1 MNNKIIEFNNV
12 NFGYDS
18 KLILDSANFAIEEN
32 DFVAIVGPNGG
43 GKTTL
48 LKLLLGILNPQS
60 GEISVLGEDA
70 ISARNRIGYMPQ
82 YLQFD
87 TEFPAT
93 SLEIVLMGRLNNKIF
108 SFYSKKDKNIAME
121 SLEKMGI
128 AEVANKAFSDLS
140 GGQRQRV
147 LIARALATQ
156 PEILLL
162 DEPTAN
168 IDPAIE
174 HQFYELLKNL
184 SKEMTIVTVSHDIGF
199 VMNIVNKIIC
209 VNRKVHIHPASKF
222 KGEFINEIYS
232 SENYNMVNHDHCC
245 SHQECEHLKR

>member
-1 MNNKIIEFNNV
+1 MNEKIIEFNNV
-12 NFGYDS
+12 NFAYDEN
-18 KLILDSANFAIEEN
+18 LILDSATFAIEKE

-48 LKLLLGILNPQS
+48 LKLLLGILTPKS
-60 GEISVLGEDA
+60 GDISILETNA
-70 ISARNRIGYMPQ
+70 INARNKIGYMPQ

-87 TEFPAT
+87 KQFPAS
-93 SLEIVLMGRLNNKIF
+93 SLEIVLMGRLNNKVF
-108 SFYSKKDKNIAME
+108 SFYSKKDKEIAMQ
-121 SLEKMGI
+121 SLEKMGVADI
-128 AEVANKAFSDLS
+128 ANKPFSDLS

-147 LIARALATQ
+147 LIARALACE

-174 HQFYELLKNL
+174 NQFYELLKKI

-199 VMNIVNKIIC
+199 VRNIVNKVIC
-209 VNRKVHIHPASKF
+209 VNREVHIHPSSKLE
-222 KGEFINEIYS
+222 GDFINNIYKS
-232 SENYNMVNHDHCC
+232 DNYNMVNHDHCC
-245 SHQECEHLKR
+245 THQNCEH